1 MVKNILYVTAVF
13 LSFFTI
19 FFKLQYKDFVAF
31 GQSVFKFCDKKNR
44 YKKMRYR
51 FDFVGVR
58 INRFL
63 RAN

>member
-44 YKKMRYR
+44 YKKMR
-51 FDFVGVR
+51 VPV
-58 INRFL
+58 
-63 RAN
+63 

>member
-1 MVKNILYVTAVF
+1 MVKNILYVIAVF
-13 LSFFTI
+13 LSFFTG
-19 FFKLQYKDFVAF
+19 FFKLQHKDLVAF

>member
-1 MVKNILYVTAVF
+1 MVKNILNVTAVF
-13 LSFFTI
+13 LSFI
-19 FFKLQYKDFVAF
+19 A
-31 GQSVFKFCDKKNR
+31 VFLYWNTGISLHLDKVFSSFPIKKNR
-44 YKKMRYR
+44 YKKMLYR